1 MISIMN
7 RLHPFTVFI
16 YYALVIGITAFMMH
30 PVILG
35 ISFIGV
41 MAFKIIERE
50 EFKIKS
56 VAVCIMAFLVLSL
69 LNPLFYHNGKTVLL
83 VINQNPI
90 TLEAIIYGMVA
101 AGVIITV
108 LLWCQ
113 KMAQYMTTDKTMYL
127 IGKLSKKG
135 ALIIAM
141 VFRLMP
147 QYRTQAKEIRETQ
160 KALGLFKKE
169 SYIEKL
175 ISHFHV
181 FSAMVTW
188 ALEHSVDT
196 ADSMR
201 ARGYGIR
208 KRSSYTNYRF
218 QIWDAVYIV
227 VMLTILG
234 IVLAQSMRNQL
245 SVTYYPEF
253 SLKYVIAENWG
264 TYLTYGFLVFMMPMV
279 ESKEIIKWNYLM
291 WKK

>member
-1 MISIMN
+1 MN

-30 PVILG
+30 PIFLG
-35 ISFIGV
+35 ISFLGV
-41 MAFKIIERE
+41 MVFKIIERE
-50 EFKIKS
+50 EFKFKS
-56 VAVCIMAFLVLSL
+56 VVVCIVAFLVLSL

-108 LLWCQ
+108 MLWCQ

-135 ALIIAM
+135 ALILAM
-141 VFRLMP
+141 VFRFMP
-147 QYRTQAKEIRETQ
+147 QYRTHAKEIRETQ
-160 KALGLFKKE
+160 KVLGLFKKE
-169 SYIEKL
+169 SYIEKF
-175 ISHFHV
+175 IGHFHV

-208 KRSSYTNYRF
+208 KRSSYANYRF
-218 QIWDAVYIV
+218 KIWDVVYIV

-234 IVLAQSMRNQL
+234 IVVAGGMRNQL

-253 SLKYVIAENWG
+253 SLKYVSAENWG
-264 TYLTYGFLVFMMPMV
+264 IYLTYGLLVFMMPIV

-291 WKK
+291 WKR